1 MRQENSCH
9 LWRIDIYAAIYRIVI
24 YRISIAMNV
33 RTLCL
38 GILSVGEAS
47 GYEIKKDIEEGMF
60 SHFIEA
66 SFGSIYPALTQLAGE
81 GLLTVRAEEQ
91 TGKPDKKVYAI
102 TEKGRA
108 ALAKSIAVLPA
119 RDKYKSEFLFQML
132 LQQYISLGTMLAAV
146 DKQLADLKH
155 DLARIAEC
163 RLSEQ
168 PHAGARFV
176 ADYGEAVLTAAVNVL
191 DEKKAELLRQANAQA
206 AE

>member
-1 MRQENSCH
+1 
-9 LWRIDIYAAIYRIVI
+9 
-24 YRISIAMNV
+24 MNV

-38 GILSVGEAS
+38 GILSGGEAS
-47 GYEIKKDIEEGMF
+47 GYEIKKDIEEGLF
-60 SHFIEA
+60 SHFIDA
-66 SFGSIYPALTQLAGE
+66 SYGSIYPALTQLAGE
-81 GLLTVRAEEQ
+81 GLVTVRAEEQ

-102 TEKGRA
+102 TEAGRA

-132 LQQYISLGTMLAAV
+132 LRQYISPETMIQAI
-146 DKQLADLKH
+146 DKQMNDLKQ

-163 RLSEQ
+163 RCAEQ

-191 DEKKAELLRQANAQA
+191 IEKKTELLRQSSAQA

>member
-1 MRQENSCH
+1 
-9 LWRIDIYAAIYRIVI
+9 
-24 YRISIAMNV
+24 MNV

-38 GILSVGEAS
+38 GVLSGGEAS
-47 GYEIKKDIEEGMF
+47 GYEIKKDIEEGLF
-60 SHFIEA
+60 SHFIDA

-81 GLLTVRAEEQ
+81 GLVTVRAEEQ

-102 TEKGRA
+102 TEAGIA
-108 ALAKSIAVLPA
+108 TLAKSITVVPA

-132 LQQYISLGTMLAAV
+132 LRQYISPETMIRAV
-146 DKQLADLKH
+146 DKQLSDLKQ

-163 RLSEQ
+163 RCSEQ

-191 DEKKAELLRQANAQA
+191 NEKKAELQRAQPAQA